1 MGSMT
6 FEALSLKGSSF
17 TAPRFW
23 SLLRKAIAA
32 HSIFI
37 LMIMGYLTCLL
48 MVTANR
54 PDLVLSNF
62 FTMSAATLAFFM
74 PIMLIAVL
82 FLRLYHVVTVVK
94 PERPIAALLHDLKTF
109 VGSPSRLAQGLPILL
124 LMLVFMYVFI
134 EFKSFIPRLNP
145 FSWDESMAEWD
156 RILHFG
162 AQPWEWLEPLFGYGP
177 MSVLLNVNY
186 CIWFAVM
193 WSLWAYFAFAE
204 RPSEL
209 RTRFFLTFFALWIIG
224 GSLMAILLSS
234 AGPAFY
240 AKLLPG
246 PDPFAPLMA
255 SLKSYAETLPLTS
268 VALQEQLWLG
278 YQNDAPILSISA
290 MPSMHNATAL
300 LFALAGFQINRKL
313 GWVLAIHAAFIFIG
327 SIMLAWHYA
336 VDSYVSWI
344 LVLGL
349 WIVMGKVARW
359 WHGTVPQQAFAAAVS
374 GAARG

>member
-1 MGSMT
+1 MT

-17 TAPRFW
+17 TAPKFW
-23 SLLRKAIAA
+23 PLLRKAIAA
-32 HSIFI
+32 QSIFI
-37 LMIMGYLTCLL
+37 LMIMAYLTCLL

-62 FTMSAATLAFFM
+62 LTMSAATLAFFM

-94 PERPIAALLHDLKTF
+94 PERPIAALIHDLKTF
-109 VGSPSRLAQGLPILL
+109 VGSPSRLSQGLPILL

-162 AQPWEWLEPLFGYGP
+162 AQPWEWLQPLFGYGLI
-177 MSVLLNVNY
+177 SVLLNVNY

-193 WSLWAYFAFAE
+193 WAMWAYFAFAE

-209 RTRFFLTFFALWIIG
+209 RTRFFLTFFSLWIIG

-240 AKLLPG
+240 AKLVPG

-278 YQNDAPILSISA
+278 YLGDAPILSISA

-349 WIVMGKVARW
+349 WIVMGKVALW
-359 WHGTVPQQAFAAAVS
+359 WHGTAPQQAFSTAVAAA
-374 GAARG
+374 A